1 MLLKILLALRDV
13 KSISYFESVEF
24 LAYFTGLVSCF
35 LHVHP
40 NGASVDYI
48 WSYLSQL
55 NVSTRTSELEELLL
69 RLPMLFKLNM
79 SGVGAGIEKK
89 WQFVAYSN
97 TAFIPFSFNS

>member
-1 MLLKILLALRDV
+1 MDYFCQHRNHNVYVNWLILG
-13 KSISYFESVEF
+13 FF
-24 LAYFTGLVSCF
+24 FQGLVSCF

-55 NVSTRTSELEELLL
+55 SVNTRTSELEELLL

-97 TAFIPFSFNS
+97 TSSLPFSLAL